1 MRPVASNDN
10 LQEPSRPSHSY
21 CVSQTLRG
29 STDPSLRVIMC
40 AGHRKPFEDL
50 PTRRFDPYGGSVL
63 CVANPSRI
71 YRPDASSYNVRR
83 PSRTGCIC
91 CHPLCVH
98 IPRAGCRRDLR
109 GIRLRLDRRNPAEIA
124 GRSYLAEYLL
134 IRPGSRA
141 CEFAC
146 FCKLSCSVL
155 CVASYRAVARVSV
168 CGFARMCAIAVSAFC
183 AARIC
188 RPATFIRSPTQP
200 YEMVAQTHPL
210 SLSANL
216 ETGAPTLAICTG
228 TFSG

>member
-98 IPRAGCRRDLR
+98 IPRAGCRRDR
-109 GIRLRLDRRNPAEIA
+109 RIGNRLRTRQSPAGIA

-134 IRPGSRA
+134 SKFGLGVALASLLA
-141 CEFAC
+141 FA
-146 FCKLSCSVL
+146 SCRVL
-155 CVASYRAVARVSV
+155 C
-168 CGFARMCAIAVSAFC
+168 CA
-183 AARIC
+183 
-188 RPATFIRSPTQP
+188 
-200 YEMVAQTHPL
+200 
-210 SLSANL
+210 
-216 ETGAPTLAICTG
+216 
-228 TFSG
+228 

>member
-98 IPRAGCRRDLR
+98 IPRAGCRRDVR

-134 IRPGSRA
+134 SKFGLGVALASLLA
-141 CEFAC
+141 FA
-146 FCKLSCSVL
+146 SCRVL
-155 CVASYRAVARVSV
+155 C
-168 CGFARMCAIAVSAFC
+168 CA
-183 AARIC
+183 
-188 RPATFIRSPTQP
+188 
-200 YEMVAQTHPL
+200 
-210 SLSANL
+210 
-216 ETGAPTLAICTG
+216 
-228 TFSG
+228 

>member
-50 PTRRFDPYGGSVL
+50 PTRRFDPFGGSVL

-109 GIRLRLDRRNPAEIA
+109 ALSNPIRCFTAQNLNYPLN
-124 GRSYLAEYLL
+124 L
-134 IRPGSRA
+134 
-141 CEFAC
+141 
-146 FCKLSCSVL
+146 FCKPSRIKVWTGCSAKAL
-155 CVASYRAVARVSV
+155 LGMKYQPLLRA
-168 CGFARMCAIAVSAFC
+168 M
-183 AARIC
+183 
-188 RPATFIRSPTQP
+188 P
-200 YEMVAQTHPL
+200 YNQNT
-210 SLSANL
+210 
-216 ETGAPTLAICTG
+216 I
-228 TFSG
+228 